1 MPNPTVVNA
10 ARQTLKD
17 QRPVVAKE
25 ERALATA
32 DAGTLYTGV
41 AGPVGPAG
49 AAGTTGATGPTGPT
63 GH

>member
-10 ARQTLKD
+10 ARTTLKD

-25 ERALATA
+25 ERALAAA
-32 DAGTLYTGV
+32 DGGTLYTGV

-49 AAGTTGATGPTGPT
+49 AAGTTGPTGPTGPT